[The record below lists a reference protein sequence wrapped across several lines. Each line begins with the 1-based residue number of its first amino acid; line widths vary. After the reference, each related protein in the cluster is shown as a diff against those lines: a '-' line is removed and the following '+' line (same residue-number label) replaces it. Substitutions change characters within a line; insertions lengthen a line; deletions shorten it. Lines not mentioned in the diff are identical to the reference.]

1 MTSGP
6 RPAPALANAFSNAFS
21 MALTARYS
29 VRRRR
34 AARIVSSV
42 ADAPATEAAVA
53 PAAVVCWS
61 RGAAAGADR
70 KRRDR
75 RRSIRDQRSAA
86 RRPRKWRSP
95 CFDVEAHQNK
105 FGDVPAAAP
114 FRLHSLLRLPVAPR
128 GPKHG
133 CGFLLRQPAL
143 ARRTLFRQDDCDHL
157 RAQSFTTAM
166 VDGGAQVLKLASR
179 GGISGSPCDKSQAQ
193 FAVDAETFL
202 SPRNS
207 SSLPIRPAVSYGR
220 FWRSA
225 FVVPSGL
232 RHSKDSAK
240 SSRWASYHPA
250 YRTDARRFLGRE
262 VGYV

>member
-6 RPAPALANAFSNAFS
+6 RPAPALANAFSIAFS

-29 VRRRR
+29 IRRRR

-86 RRPRKWRSP
+86 RRPRKWCSP

-114 FRLHSLLRLPVAPR
+114 LRLHSLLRLPVAPR

-143 ARRTLFRQDDCDHL
+143 ARRTLFRQDDRDHL

-166 VDGGAQVLKLASR
+166 VDGGAQVLKFASR

-193 FAVDAETFL
+193 FAVDAGDLLVAEEL
-202 SPRNS
+202 QQPADPAGCLLRSVLEER
-207 SSLPIRPAVSYGR
+207 LRRPNPGSGIQKTAQKVLG
-220 FWRSA
+220 
-225 FVVPSGL
+225 GL
-232 RHSKDSAK
+232 RII
-240 SSRWASYHPA
+240 PI
-250 YRTDARRFLGRE
+250 TARRFLGRE